1 MSGGCSWTG
10 KKCKDEV
17 RLGAKLLPLEDFTE
31 LGLAIFT
38 LTSHQGGLQMASEA
52 GTFLCG
58 ALDVVSW
65 KGTEDARP
73 LARADEPAVVA
84 HLHDV
89 EEVALRQLDLVVV
102 VGLVVV
108 QRSVPVD
115 CSEIRAR
122 NGKVALS
129 YDIQSFS
136 Y

>member
-1 MSGGCSWTG
+1 
-10 KKCKDEV
+10 
-17 RLGAKLLPLEDFTE
+17 
-31 LGLAIFT
+31 
-38 LTSHQGGLQMASEA
+38 MASEA

-65 KGTEDARP
+65 EGSEDAGP

-115 CSEIRAR
+115 CSVI
-122 NGKVALS
+122 
-129 YDIQSFS
+129 
-136 Y
+136 

>member
-10 KKCKDEV
+10 KKSKDDQEV
-17 RLGAKLLPLEDFTE
+17 RLGAKLLELEDFTE

-38 LTSHQGGLQMASEA
+38 LTTHRGGLQTASEV
-52 GTFLCG
+52 GTRPIYFLCG

-65 KGTEDARP
+65 KGSEDARP

-89 EEVALRQLDLVVV
+89 EEVALRQFDLVVV

-115 CSEIRAR
+115 CSVI
-122 NGKVALS
+122 
-129 YDIQSFS
+129 
-136 Y
+136 